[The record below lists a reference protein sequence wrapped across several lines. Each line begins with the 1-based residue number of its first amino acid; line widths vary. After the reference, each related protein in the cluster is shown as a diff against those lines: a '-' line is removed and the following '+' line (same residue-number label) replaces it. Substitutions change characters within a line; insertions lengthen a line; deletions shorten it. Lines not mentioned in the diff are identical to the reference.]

1 LLQTEGRPLAA
12 LLFCT
17 VIWAAGRASITLEGP
32 GNAGTESTMTRKTA
46 HGRASQIT
54 GWRPY
59 ALAAAAAFGLL
70 LTGGASG
77 ATDETTFRAC
87 LERIGDRAR
96 QAGISEPVIR
106 DVLAKARP
114 VERVIE
120 LDRSQPEFTRSF
132 ADYYGRR
139 VTEERVLRGRE
150 TLDRHRNTL
159 TAAQRRY
166 GVPAHYLVA
175 FWGLETNFGSYY
187 GKIPVPDALATLA
200 CDERRSAFFTEE
212 LLAALRIID
221 EGDITPDR
229 MVGSWAGAMGNFQFL
244 PSVFLRHAVDADG
257 DGRRD
262 LWRSIEDSILSAGN
276 FLQSLG
282 WQPALRWGR
291 EIRLPEGFDYA
302 LAGRDQRRPLSEW
315 VDKGVTDAWG
325 RPLPRLDLPA
335 AVLVPS
341 GHEGPAFIVYENF
354 DVIMGW
360 NRSEFYALAV
370 GRLADRIAGAGPLVS
385 GLPADAGP
393 LRRADVEGLQVAL
406 AALGY
411 DPGVPD
417 GIVGPA
423 TRRAVSAYQQD
434 RGLVA
439 DGHVDEEL
447 ITILGAG
454 PN

>member
-1 LLQTEGRPLAA
+1 
-12 LLFCT
+12 
-17 VIWAAGRASITLEGP
+17 
-32 GNAGTESTMTRKTA
+32 M
-46 HGRASQIT
+46 QIT
-54 GWRPY
+54 GQITGRRPS
-59 ALAAAAAFGLL
+59 ALAAAAAFALL
-70 LTGGASG
+70 LAAGAQG
-77 ATDETTFRAC
+77 ATDDADFRAC

-96 QAGISEPVIR
+96 QAGVSEPVIR

-114 VERVIE
+114 LDRVIE
-120 LDRSQPEFTRSF
+120 LDRGQPEFTRSF

-139 VTEERVLRGRE
+139 VTEERVRRGRE
-150 TLDRHRNTL
+150 MLERHRSTL

-187 GKIPVPDALATLA
+187 GNIPVPDALATLA
-200 CDERRSAFFTEE
+200 CDARRGPFFTEE
-212 LLAALRIID
+212 LLAALRIVD
-221 EGDITPDR
+221 AGDIAPER

-244 PSVFLRHAVDADG
+244 PSVFLRHAIDADG

-262 LWRSIEDSILSAGN
+262 LWQSTEDAILSAAN
-276 FLQSLG
+276 FLQALG
-282 WQPALRWGR
+282 WQPELRWGR
-291 EIRLPEGFDYA
+291 EIRLPDDFDYA
-302 LAGRDQRRPLSEW
+302 LAGRDQRRPLADW
-315 VDKGVTDAWG
+315 VDIGITDAWG
-325 RPLPRLDLPA
+325 RPLPRLDLES
-335 AVLVPS
+335 AVLVPA

-370 GRLADRIAGAGPLVS
+370 GRLADRIAGGGQLAS
-385 GLPADAGP
+385 GLPEDAGP

-411 DPGVPD
+411 DPGKPD

-447 ITILGAG
+447 LTTLGAG

>member
-1 LLQTEGRPLAA
+1 VLA
-12 LLFCT
+12 LLA
-17 VIWAAGRASITLEGP
+17 VLAS
-32 GNAGTESTMTRKTA
+32 
-46 HGRASQIT
+46 AS
-54 GWRPY
+54 
-59 ALAAAAAFGLL
+59 AAAAPPAESEPDSKAETKAF
-70 LTGGASG
+70 A
-77 ATDETTFRAC
+77 AC

-96 QAGISEPVIR
+96 EAGISEPVIR
-106 DVLAKARP
+106 DVLGKAQP
-114 VERVIE
+114 LERVIE
-120 LDRSQPEFTRSF
+120 LDRGQPEFTRSF

-139 VTEERVLRGRE
+139 VSEERVRRGRE
-150 TLDRHRNTL
+150 VLGRHRQTFM
-159 TAAQRRY
+159 TAQRRY

-187 GKIPVPDALATLA
+187 GNIPVPDALATLA
-200 CDERRSAFFTEE
+200 CDKRRGAFFTEE
-212 LLAALRIID
+212 LIAALRIVD
-221 EGDITPDR
+221 AGDIAPER

-262 LWRSIEDSILSAGN
+262 LWQSTEDAILSAGN
-276 FLQSLG
+276 FLQALG
-282 WQPALRWGR
+282 WQRELRWGR
-291 EIRLPEGFDYA
+291 EIGLPEDFDYA
-302 LAGRDQRRPLSEW
+302 LAGRDNRRPLADW
-315 VDKGVTDAWG
+315 VELGVTDAFG

-370 GRLADRIAGAGPLVS
+370 GRLADRIAGAGTLVS
-385 GLPADAGP
+385 GLPEDSGP
-393 LRRADVEGLQVAL
+393 LLRDDVKALQRAL
-406 AALGY
+406 ANLGY
-411 DPGVPD
+411 DPGEPD

-423 TRRAVSAYQQD
+423 TRRAVSAWQQA

-439 DGHVDEEL
+439 DGHVDKEL
-447 ITILGAG
+447 IAALGAG

>member
-1 LLQTEGRPLAA
+1 
-12 LLFCT
+12 
-17 VIWAAGRASITLEGP
+17 
-32 GNAGTESTMTRKTA
+32 M
-46 HGRASQIT
+46 QIT
-54 GWRPY
+54 GQITGRR
-59 ALAAAAAFGLL
+59 LSMRAAAAAFGLL
-70 LTGGASG
+70 LATGVQG
-77 ATDETTFRAC
+77 ATDETAFDAC

-96 QAGISEPVIR
+96 EAGISEPVIR

-114 VERVIE
+114 LDRVIE
-120 LDRSQPEFTRSF
+120 LDRGQPEFTRSF

-139 VTEERVLRGRE
+139 VTEERVQRGRE
-150 TLDRHRNTL
+150 MLNRHRDTL
-159 TAAQRRY
+159 MTAQRRY

-200 CDERRSAFFTEE
+200 CDARRGPFFTEE
-212 LLAALRIID
+212 LIAALRIVD
-221 EGDITPDR
+221 AGDIAPER

-244 PSVFLRHAVDADG
+244 PSVFLRHAIDADG

-262 LWRSIEDSILSAGN
+262 LWHSTEDAILSAAN
-276 FLQSLG
+276 FLQGLG
-282 WQPALRWGR
+282 WQPELRWGR
-291 EIRLPEGFDYA
+291 EVRLPEGFDYA
-302 LAGRDQRRPLSEW
+302 LAGRDRRRPLADW
-315 VDKGVTDAWG
+315 VDMGITDAWG
-325 RPLPRLDLPA
+325 RPLPRLDLESA
-335 AVLVPS
+335 ILVPA
-341 GHEGPAFIVYENF
+341 GHKGPAFIVYENF

-360 NRSEFYALAV
+360 NRSEFYALGV
-370 GRLADRIAGAGPLVS
+370 GRLADRIAGGGTLVT
-385 GLPADAGP
+385 GLPEDAGP

-411 DPGVPD
+411 DPGEPD

-439 DGHVDEEL
+439 DGHVDEDL
-447 ITILGAG
+447 INTLGAG

>member
-1 LLQTEGRPLAA
+1 MKMGYHLPTPFVGFRAIVSRIGRQSAGGLIGLGLLPFAMGMSVMAQTATNGSAS
-12 LLFCT
+12 
-17 VIWAAGRASITLEGP
+17 AAGPA
-32 GNAGTESTMTRKTA
+32 
-46 HGRASQIT
+46 
-54 GWRPY
+54 
-59 ALAAAAAFGLL
+59 
-70 LTGGASG
+70 ASG
-77 ATDETTFRAC
+77 GFAAC
-87 LERIGDRAR
+87 VASLKDRAR
-96 QAGISEPVIR
+96 MDGISETVVQ
-106 DVLAKARP
+106 DVLGEAQFLQRI
-114 VERVIE
+114 IE
-120 LDRSQPEFTRSF
+120 LDRRQPEFTRSF
-132 ADYYGRR
+132 TDYYGRR
-139 VTEERVLRGRE
+139 VTEERVRRGRE
-150 TLDRHRNTL
+150 VLARHRDTL
-159 TAAQRRY
+159 MTAQRRY

-187 GKIPVPDALATLA
+187 GEIPVPDALATLA
-200 CDERRSAFFTEE
+200 CDQRRSAFFTDE

-221 EGDITPDR
+221 EGDITPER

>member
-1 LLQTEGRPLAA
+1 MSSQGIDGCTDGCGPCTSRLVAVLCLYLASA
-12 LLFCT
+12 C
-17 VIWAAGRASITLEGP
+17 VGAAEP
-32 GNAGTESTMTRKTA
+32 
-46 HGRASQIT
+46 
-54 GWRPY
+54 
-59 ALAAAAAFGLL
+59 
-70 LTGGASG
+70 
-77 ATDETTFRAC
+77 TFFQC
-87 LERIGDRAR
+87 IERIGDRAR
-96 QAGISEPVIR
+96 EAGISEPVIR
-106 DVLAKARP
+106 DVLGSAKP
-114 VERVIE
+114 LERVIE
-120 LDRSQPEFTRSF
+120 LDRRQPEFTRSF

-139 VTEERVLRGRE
+139 VTEERVGRGRE
-150 TLDRHRNTL
+150 MLGRHRDALMT
-159 TAAQRRY
+159 AQRRY

-200 CDERRSAFFTEE
+200 CDERRSAFFTDE

-244 PSVFLRHAVDADG
+244 PSVFLRHAIDADG

-262 LWRSIEDSILSAGN
+262 LWQSTEDAVLSAGN

-282 WQPALRWGR
+282 WRPELRWGR
-291 EIRLPEGFDYA
+291 EIRLPDGFDYA
-302 LAGRDQRRPLSEW
+302 LAGRDQQRALADW
-315 VDKGVTDAWG
+315 VDMGITDAWG

-335 AVLVPS
+335 AVLVPA

-385 GLPADAGP
+385 GLPEDSGP
-393 LRRADVEGLQVAL
+393 LRREDVKALQETL
-406 AALGY
+406 AAAGY
-411 DPGVPD
+411 DPGKPD

-423 TRRAVSAYQQD
+423 TRRAVSAWQRD
-434 RGLVA
+434 RGLIA
-439 DGHVDEEL
+439 DGHVDQEL
-447 ITILGAG
+447 ITALGAG

>member
-1 LLQTEGRPLAA
+1 MDGCPDGSGSRSVRLTAVLCLCLA
-12 LLFCT
+12 
-17 VIWAAGRASITLEGP
+17 S
-32 GNAGTESTMTRKTA
+32 
-46 HGRASQIT
+46 
-54 GWRPY
+54 
-59 ALAAAAAFGLL
+59 
-70 LTGGASG
+70 
-77 ATDETTFRAC
+77 AC
-87 LERIGDRAR
+87 LSASEPTFSECIMRIGDRAR
-96 QAGISEPVIR
+96 QAGISESVIR
-106 DVLAKARP
+106 NVLGQARALD
-114 VERVIE
+114 RVIE
-120 LDRSQPEFTRSF
+120 LDRRQPEFTRSF
-132 ADYYGRR
+132 TDYYGRR
-139 VTEERVLRGRE
+139 VTEERVRRGRE
-150 TLDRHRNTL
+150 MLERHRATL
-159 TAAQRRY
+159 TKAQRRY

-187 GKIPVPDALATLA
+187 GNIPVPDALATLA
-200 CDERRSAFFTEE
+200 CDQRRGAFFTEE
-212 LLAALRIID
+212 LLAALRIV
-221 EGDITPDR
+221 EAGDIAPER

-262 LWRSIEDSILSAGN
+262 LWQSTEDAILSAGN

-291 EIRLPEGFDYA
+291 EIRLPGGFDYS
-302 LAGRDQRRPLSEW
+302 LAGRDQRRPLADW
-315 VDKGVTDAWG
+315 VDMGVTDAWG
-325 RPLPRLDLPA
+325 RALPRLDLKS
-335 AVLVPS
+335 AVLVPA

-385 GLPADAGP
+385 GLPDDADP
-393 LRRADVEGLQVAL
+393 LRRADVEGLQSAL

-411 DPGVPD
+411 DPGEPD

-439 DGHVDEEL
+439 DGHVDAEL
-447 ITILGAG
+447 INTLGAG

>member
-1 LLQTEGRPLAA
+1 
-12 LLFCT
+12 
-17 VIWAAGRASITLEGP
+17 
-32 GNAGTESTMTRKTA
+32 M
-46 HGRASQIT
+46 QIT
-54 GWRPY
+54 GQITGRR
-59 ALAAAAAFGLL
+59 LSMRAAAAAFGLL
-70 LTGGASG
+70 LATGVQG
-77 ATDETTFRAC
+77 ATDETAFDAC

-96 QAGISEPVIR
+96 EAGISEPVIR

-114 VERVIE
+114 LDRVIE
-120 LDRSQPEFTRSF
+120 LDRGQPEFTRSF

-139 VTEERVLRGRE
+139 VTEERVQRGRE
-150 TLDRHRNTL
+150 MLNRHRDTL
-159 TAAQRRY
+159 MTAQRRY

-200 CDERRSAFFTEE
+200 CDARRGPFFTEE
-212 LLAALRIID
+212 LIAALRIVD
-221 EGDITPDR
+221 AGDIAPER

-244 PSVFLRHAVDADG
+244 PSVFLRHAIDADG

-262 LWRSIEDSILSAGN
+262 LWHSTEDAILSAAN
-276 FLQSLG
+276 FLQGLG
-282 WQPALRWGR
+282 WQPELRWGR
-291 EIRLPEGFDYA
+291 EVRLPEGFDYA
-302 LAGRDQRRPLSEW
+302 LAGRDRRRPLADW
-315 VDKGVTDAWG
+315 VDMGVTDAWS
-325 RPLPRLDLPA
+325 RPLPRLDLESA
-335 AVLVPS
+335 ILVPA
-341 GHEGPAFIVYENF
+341 GHKGPAFIVYENF

-370 GRLADRIAGAGPLVS
+370 GRLADRIAGGGTLVT
-385 GLPADAGP
+385 GLPEDAGP

-411 DPGVPD
+411 DPGEPD

-439 DGHVDEEL
+439 DGHVDEDL
-447 ITILGAG
+447 ITTLGAG

>member
-1 LLQTEGRPLAA
+1 L
-12 LLFCT
+12 
-17 VIWAAGRASITLEGP
+17 
-32 GNAGTESTMTRKTA
+32 
-46 HGRASQIT
+46 QIT
-54 GWRPY
+54 GQITGRRPS
-59 ALAAAAAFGLL
+59 ALVAAAAFGLL
-70 LTGGASG
+70 LAAGAQG
-77 ATDETTFRAC
+77 ATDDAFRAC

-96 QAGISEPVIR
+96 EAGVSEPVIR

-114 VERVIE
+114 LDRVIE
-120 LDRSQPEFTRSF
+120 LDRGQPEFTRSF

-139 VTEERVLRGRE
+139 VTEERVRRGRE
-150 TLDRHRNTL
+150 MLERHRSTL

-166 GVPAHYLVA
+166 GVPARYLVA
-175 FWGLETNFGSYY
+175 FWGLETNYGSYY
-187 GKIPVPDALATLA
+187 GNIPVPDALATLA
-200 CDERRSAFFTEE
+200 CDARRGPFFTEE
-212 LLAALRIID
+212 LLAALRIVD
-221 EGDITPDR
+221 AGDIAPER

-244 PSVFLRHAVDADG
+244 PSVFLRHAIDADG

-262 LWRSIEDSILSAGN
+262 LWQSTEDAILSAAK
-276 FLQSLG
+276 FLQALG
-282 WQPALRWGR
+282 WQPELRWGR
-291 EIRLPEGFDYA
+291 EIRLPDNFDYA
-302 LAGRDQRRPLSEW
+302 LAGRDQHRPLADW
-315 VDKGVTDAWG
+315 VDIGITDAWG
-325 RPLPRLDLPA
+325 RPLPRLDLES
-335 AVLVPS
+335 AVLVPA

-370 GRLADRIAGAGPLVS
+370 GRLADRIAGGGPLAS
-385 GLPADAGP
+385 GLPEDAGP

-411 DPGVPD
+411 DPGKPD

-447 ITILGAG
+447 LTTLGAG